1 MCEIIEVS
9 DLSFRYE
16 EDGPDV
22 LKNVSF
28 KVCQG
33 EIVGIIG
40 DNNSGKSTLCQ
51 IAAGLIPHY
60 ISGEMSGNVWIE
72 SKSTKDFTM
81 GELAQKVGMVFQ
93 NPFNQLTYTTSTV
106 RDELAFGLGNTGMAR
121 ELMLEKV
128 EETARAMRVYD
139 ILDKNPLQ
147 LSGGQIQRVALGSCL
162 IMDPDILILDECC
175 SQLDPMGSEE
185 IFRIIHELKEK
196 GITIL
201 IVDHDMERMASIAD
215 KLLVLHDGRVM
226 AYGKTQSI
234 FSDQTLREYID
245 VPEFTLMSEVLSEF
259 GRKIEKKAITEEEI
273 IHQINR
279 EE

>member
-1 MCEIIEVS
+1 MYEIIKVS

-28 KVCQG
+28 EVQRG

-60 ISGEMSGNVWIE
+60 ISGEMSGNIWIE
-72 SKSTKDFTM
+72 SKSTREFTM

-106 RDELAFGLGNTGMAR
+106 RDELAFGLGNIGMAR
-121 ELMLEKV
+121 ERMLEKV
-128 EETARAMRVYD
+128 EETAKSMRIYE

-185 IFRIIHELKEK
+185 IFRIIYELKEK

-201 IVDHDMERMASIAD
+201 IVDHDMERIASIAD
-215 KLLVLHDGRVM
+215 KLLVLHEGQVM
-226 AYGKTQSI
+226 AYDRTRNI
-234 FSDQTLREYID
+234 FSDKSLREYID
-245 VPEFTLMSEVLSEF
+245 VPEYTLMSEVLSES
-259 GRKIEKKAITEEEI
+259 GRKIWKAAITEEEI
-273 IHQINR
+273 IHQIKQ
-279 EE
+279 EG